1 MPGLFGI
8 NILGTV
14 LVIGGILLVSGIK
27 ILREYERGVIFRLG
41 RMVDPRGPGIIYVI
55 PLIERMV
62 RYCFGLLAALP
73 HCLSRTEGTREGR
86 ITPQCSRQTARRFRR
101 CSIVG
106 VSVAL
111 L

>member
-41 RMVDPRGPGIIYVI
+41 RMVLRQIDVLQLHKNHLDPPRIGLGIENLLDSAVD
-55 PLIERMV
+55 PLPLGQKLV
-62 RYCFGLLAALP
+62 
-73 HCLSRTEGTREGR
+73 
-86 ITPQCSRQTARRFRR
+86 
-101 CSIVG
+101 
-106 VSVAL
+106 
-111 L
+111 